1 MAKIYIPI
9 ALQKAVLERSKGH
22 CEYCLLPAYHF
33 YKSLTMK
40 YLSLILTFCLAQNIL
55 LAQANPKQTI
65 NSTIKK
71 VTLFTSGAQVQ
82 RSASAAIP
90 KGKTE
95 LVFAKISPDLDEQS
109 IQVKGE
115 GNFTILSVHSQI
127 NYLNEQQHREEISI
141 LQKQKEEG
149 KTKLI
154 NEKSM
159 LEVFEQE
166 KQLLLKNQIIGGQN
180 NGLKASDLREAADF
194 QRLRLTEVLLKQN
207 ELQQKIKVLDSN
219 LLILHKQIRT
229 LNEKKLTATSEI
241 IVTINAT
248 ESTTANFELG
258 YFVLNA
264 GWFAHYDLRVKD
276 VISPIDLAFKA
287 TVHQNTG
294 EDWKDVKLFI
304 SSGNPTEN
312 ANMPSLSPWQLAF
325 DYVQQ
330 QYQGTHQAY
339 QNPSNG
345 NKITGK
351 VTDASSG
358 EALIGANIVFKGTT
372 IGAVTDVDGMYAV
385 SRPSNN
391 YQLEVSYAGYETQL
405 VSIGSSNVIDFAL
418 NAGRFLE
425 EVVVLGYGSVKKN
438 RLTGAISGM
447 KAKSAAKSDKEKQS
461 DNLVVHE
468 TNQPTT
474 VNFEIETP
482 YTILSDGKN
491 YVVDIKQV
499 MIEAEYEYFAIPKQN
514 ISAFLT
520 AKITNWQ
527 DLNLIDGEAN
537 LFFEGAY
544 LGKSLLEVNKGIDT
558 LQISLG
564 KDKGIFLERK
574 RVKDYTSKQFFSQ
587 NKTESRAFDIVVKNN
602 KMQAV
607 NITIQDQFPIS
618 TNKEISVNSETPEG
632 ATLEEKTQ
640 LLTWKYRLESK
651 AQRKH
656 TLKYSVKYPKNE
668 VLSLE

>member
-1 MAKIYIPI
+1 
-9 ALQKAVLERSKGH
+9 
-22 CEYCLLPAYHF
+22 
-33 YKSLTMK
+33 MK
-40 YLSLILTFCLAQNIL
+40 YLQFIFIFCLAQNIL
-55 LAQANPKQTI
+55 LAQANPKQTVS
-65 NSTIKK
+65 STIKK
-71 VTLFTSGAQVQ
+71 VTLFTTGAQVH
-82 RSASAAIP
+82 RSASTTIP

-95 LVFAKISPDLDEQS
+95 LVFAKISPDVDEQS

-115 GNFTILSVHSQI
+115 GNFTILSVHTQM
-127 NYLNEQQHREEISI
+127 NYLNEQQRRDEISI

-149 KTKLI
+149 KAKLTT
-154 NEKSM
+154 EKTM

-180 NGLKASDLREAADF
+180 AGLKASDLREAADF

-207 ELQQKIKVLDSN
+207 ELQQKIKILDSN
-219 LLILHKQIRT
+219 LIVLHKQIRT
-229 LNEKKLTATSEI
+229 LNEKKLSATSEI
-241 IVTINAT
+241 IVTINAA
-248 ESTTANFELG
+248 ESTSASFELG

-276 VISPIDLAFKA
+276 VSSPIDLAFKA

-312 ANMPSLSPWQLAF
+312 ANMPNLSPWRLALG
-325 DYVQQ
+325 YTQP
-330 QYQGTHQAY
+330 QYQGTYQAY
-339 QNPSNG
+339 HDGSNG
-345 NKITGK
+345 NRITGK
-351 VTDASSG
+351 ITDASSG

-372 IGAVTDVDGMYAV
+372 IGAVTDIDGMYSVA
-385 SRPSNN
+385 RPSNSN
-391 YQLEVSYAGYETQL
+391 QLEVSYTGYETQTASL
-405 VSIGSSNVIDFAL
+405 GSSNVINFAL
-418 NAGRFLE
+418 KSSENVLSD
-425 EVVVLGYGSVKKN
+425 VVVVGYGSQKKN
-438 RLTGAISGM
+438 LLSGAIKGIKIRGTSSISE
-447 KAKSAAKSDKEKQS
+447 KKESDY
-461 DNLVVHE
+461 LAVTE

-499 MIEAEYEYFAIPKQN
+499 MIDAEYEYFAIPKQN
-514 ISAFLT
+514 PAAFLT

-574 RVKDYTSKQFFSQ
+574 RVKEYSSKQFFSQ

-602 KMQAV
+602 KQQAI

-618 TNKEISVNSETPEG
+618 TTKEISINSETPEG

-640 LLTWKYRLESK
+640 LLTWKYRLEPK

-668 VLSLE
+668 VLNLE

>member
-1 MAKIYIPI
+1 
-9 ALQKAVLERSKGH
+9 
-22 CEYCLLPAYHF
+22 
-33 YKSLTMK
+33 MK

-65 NSTIKK
+65 SSTIKK
-71 VTLFTSGAQVQ
+71 VTLFTSGAQVH

-115 GNFTILSVHSQI
+115 GNFTILSVHSQM

-149 KTKLI
+149 KTKLT

-325 DYVQQ
+325 DYVRQ

-351 VTDASSG
+351 VTDVSSG
-358 EALIGANIVFKGTT
+358 EVLIGANIVFKGTT
-372 IGAVTDVDGMYAV
+372 IGAVTDVDGMYSV

-391 YQLEVSYAGYETQL
+391 YQLEVSYTGYETQV
-405 VSIGSSNVIDFAL
+405 VSIGSSNVIDFSLKESANVL
-418 NAGRFLE
+418 QDVL
-425 EVVVLGYGSVKKN
+425 VLGYGSVKKSN
-438 RLTGAISGM
+438 ATGSVKVKIRGTSSMAG
-447 KAKSAAKSDKEKQS
+447 KKES

-482 YTILSDGKN
+482 YTVLSDGKN
-491 YVVDIKQV
+491 YIVDIKQV

-514 ISAFLT
+514 LSAFLT